1 MLVCACEMIRVWRSP
16 QYSCECVRTSA
27 HVHARMRMCTHIL
40 THTRCKRL
48 QNPIRRL
55 QNPIRIHKHPFA
67 STNTSKSIHVC
78 VCVCVCVLVEI
89 LTRSALFAAVGGSGR
104 TATSASGAT
113 GGWSAA
119 GGARTSGGSTLK
131 RTGGGA
137 AVSTRPR
144 FYGGGG
150 FRGRPILYGAV
161 ALWLFYPRGGMS
173 GRTCPTGQFKY
184 GRECRTCSDWDC
196 PIGQFRSICTPHTDS
211 YCKLCAN
218 APPDADGVSYIYT
231 SPGNNNDCEYRAADP
246 ADSFIADGFQAD
258 EVASLIMFLE
268 IPTSK
273 AQFNADGTKLSEA
286 IASVAGACVRG
297 FSQCLYLRDK
307 REYIC
312 TGRSARRRRAFS
324 CRAPHGQDKTRENF
338 PKNRF
343 FRPAASAGR

>member
-1 MLVCACEMIRVWRSP
+1 LAI
-16 QYSCECVRTSA
+16 
-27 HVHARMRMCTHIL
+27 
-40 THTRCKRL
+40 
-48 QNPIRRL
+48 
-55 QNPIRIHKHPFA
+55 
-67 STNTSKSIHVC
+67 
-78 VCVCVCVLVEI
+78 
-89 LTRSALFAAVGGSGR
+89 FAAVGGSGR

-119 GGARTSGGSTLK
+119 GGARTSGGSTLG
-131 RTGGGA
+131 RTGVGGA

-173 GRTCPTGQFKY
+173 GRTCSNGQFKY

-196 PIGQFRSICTPHTDS
+196 PIGQFRSTCTPHTDS

-258 EVASLIMFLE
+258 EDASLIMFLE

-286 IASVAGACVRG
+286 IASVAGACMRACVASVRA
-297 FSQCLYLRDK
+297 
-307 REYIC
+307 YIYVTSVSIYVL
-312 TGRSARRRRAFS
+312 TGARGGKGASAPS
-324 CRAPHGQDKTRENF
+324 CRAPHCQDQARENF
-338 PKNRF
+338 PKN
-343 FRPAASAGR
+343 